1 MFSKSL
7 AESKIPDIWKRANVT
22 AIHKSGDK
30 TNSENYRPIS
40 LTLVACKLI
49 ERLIRDK
56 IVDHMTQ
63 HNLFSPYQHGFIPGK
78 SCITQ
83 LLETL
88 EEITDAMDQGYD
100 VDIIYLDYT
109 KAFDKI
115 PHKRLL
121 KKLWGYRIRGKI
133 YSWTKDFLKK

>member
-1 MFSKSL
+1 
-7 AESKIPDIWKRANVT
+7 
-22 AIHKSGDK
+22 
-30 TNSENYRPIS
+30 
-40 LTLVACKLI
+40 
-49 ERLIRDK
+49 
-56 IVDHMTQ
+56 MTP

-121 KKLWGYRIRGKI
+121 KKLWG
-133 YSWTKDFLKK
+133 

>member
-1 MFSKSL
+1 ME
-7 AESKIPDIWKRANVT
+7 ESKIPDIWKRANVT

-30 TNSENYRPIS
+30 TNLENYRPIS
-40 LTLVACKLI
+40 LTSVAYKLM
-49 ERLIRDK
+49 ERLILDK
-56 IVDHMTQ
+56 IVDHMTP

-121 KKLWGYRIRGKI
+121 KKLWG
-133 YSWTKDFLKK
+133 